1 MKITAFDLVHLL
13 DGVERVSAS
22 KIPNEQKTLVL
33 NELLNAV
40 PEPIFCASGIATRD
54 YVLQTIEGAI
64 HGCAEKTKSQIPV
77 KKGTRA
83 SPTESP
89 KEKLLPDIDGDG
101 RGKSVETKVVNET
114 PKKRGK
120 ATGSS

>member
-22 KIPNEQKTLVL
+22 KIPDEQKILVL
-33 NELLNAV
+33 QDLRKAV
-40 PEPIFCASGIATRD
+40 PEPVFCASALATRD

-89 KEKLLPDIDGDG
+89 EEKLLPDTNGDG

-120 ATGSS
+120 ATRSS